1 MIIYYKNNMEWINL
15 NEFVLY
21 INSCFCLLN
30 VCGVFF
36 LDILLIIL
44 YIVWFLLIYNI
55 IL

>member
-36 LDILLIIL
+36 R
-44 YIVWFLLIYNI
+44 YFVNYFIYSMVFIN
-55 IL
+55 L